1 MKKLLLLHLFI
12 LATSS
17 LFAIKHIDTSE
28 ENWTYGNM
36 HLWRAHSAYS
46 IIDEV
51 AVMKEKVFALSNH
64 SLFAV
69 DKRSEELSYYSRLTG
84 LNGAVI
90 STIGYNPALNLLLV
104 CYENGQLDVINAKD
118 EIENIPDLYLKQAN
132 FSKIVN
138 SIYMYENTAYLA
150 MDFGILVLD
159 MKKREIKDTYIIGK
173 DASEVNIKDI
183 TILGDSIYAVSPQL
197 LYSAAL
203 SDPLSDYAYWQ
214 TQSLPNGKEVT
225 ALCAHEE
232 QLYIVRDAVLWSRN
246 GGQWHKHSTTFA
258 AKDLCQT
265 NQELFILP
273 KDKDGVAIVGTDLS
287 LQWQEMGI
295 ISDIQSDG
303 NSLWFALDKYGLM
316 RGSDRQTF
324 LPDGPIN
331 NIAYRMR
338 FFGDRLY
345 IVPGGRWATQN
356 NTPGDIM
363 YYENGSWTNISN
375 AQLNEATGT
384 TILDLMNVA
393 QDPKD
398 PDHYFVTSYGLG
410 LLEMHDTTV
419 VKLHN
424 HTNSQLKSAAPNNPL
439 RAGFYVRTDG
449 AMFDEQGYLWVI
461 NTEVDKNL
469 HIMDANGNTLAA
481 YNLESN
487 SGRIQ
492 LYTPGEIM
500 VDKRNTQ
507 WKWIPICRANNGI
520 AAGLLLLQDNGTP
533 LNPIDDKVIYKSEWY
548 DQNGKPVAPE
558 SIYCMTQDRD
568 NTMWVGTN
576 KGLFLIPATIDFT
589 TSNRCE
595 RVIIGRNDGT
605 QLGDYL
611 LDNEQIN
618 HIVVDG
624 ANRKWIATA
633 TSGVFL
639 LSSNGEETIEHFTSE
654 NSPLPSNNVLSIAI
668 QESTGEVF
676 FGTSQG
682 LVSYMSDAIE
692 PAKNFSDIY
701 VYPNPVHPNY
711 HGVVTIRGLMANTEV
726 RIVDASG
733 NLVTTIQ
740 GNGGEAVWDMTNA
753 QGSRVASGIYTAL
766 CNTQDGAAHSTVKI
780 MVMN

>member
-12 LATSS
+12 LATSN
-17 LFAIKHIDTSE
+17 LFANKHIDTSE

-69 DKRSEELSYYSRLTG
+69 DKQSEELSYYSRLTG

-138 SIYMYENTAYLA
+138 NICMHENTAYLA
-150 MDFGILVLD
+150 MGFGILVLD

-214 TQSLPNGKEVT
+214 TQSLPNGQEAT
-225 ALCAHEE
+225 ALSAHKQ
-232 QLYIVRDAVLWSRN
+232 QLYIIRDAVLWSRN

-331 NIAYRMR
+331 NTAYRMR

-356 NTPGDIM
+356 KTPAEIM
-363 YYENGSWTNISN
+363 FYENDSWVNISHS
-375 AQLNEATGT
+375 QINEACNA

-398 PDHYFVTSYGLG
+398 KDHYFVTSFGSG
-410 LLEMHDTTV
+410 LLEMYRDEV
-419 VKLHN
+419 IKLY
-424 HTNSQLKSAAPNNPL
+424 TPSNSSLTSAVDKHPEL
-439 RAGFYVRTDG
+439 YTRTDG
-449 AMFDEQGYLWVI
+449 AMFDNQGYLWVL
-461 NTEVDKNL
+461 NTSATNNI
-469 HIMDANGNTLAA
+469 HIIDANGNTIAK
-481 YNLESN
+481 YNLYN
-487 SGRIQ
+487 DGVRVP
-492 LYTPGEIM
+492 LYTPGEIL
-500 VDKRNTQ
+500 VDHRNPT
-507 WKWIPICRANNGI
+507 WKWIPLCRYNT
-520 AAGLLLLQDNGTP
+520 GLILLQDNGTP
-533 LNPIDDKVIYKSEWY
+533 TDPMDDKVTYHTEWY
-548 DQNGKPVAPE
+548 DQNGKQVLPE
-558 SIYCMTQDRD
+558 SIFSLAQDRD

-611 LDNEQIN
+611 LENEQIN
-618 HIVVDG
+618 SIVVDG
-624 ANRKWIATA
+624 GNRKWIGTA
-633 TSGVFL
+633 SSGVFL
-639 LSSNGEETIEHFTSE
+639 LSPNGEETIEHFTSE

-676 FGTSQG
+676 FGTGQG

-692 PAKNFSDIY
+692 PATDFNEIY
-701 VYPNPVHPNY
+701 AYPNPVHPNY
-711 HGVVTIRGLMANTEV
+711 KGLITIRGLMANTQV
-726 RIVDASG
+726 RIVDANG
-733 NLVTTIQ
+733 NLVTNIPS
-740 GNGGEAVWDMTNA
+740 NGGEAIWDMTNA
-753 QGSRVASGIYTAL
+753 QGDRVATGIYTIL
-766 CNTQDGAAHSTVKI
+766 CNTADGSGHGTTKI
-780 MVMN
+780 LIMN

>member
-12 LATSS
+12 LATSN
-17 LFAIKHIDTSE
+17 LFANKHIDTSE

-69 DKRSEELSYYSRLTG
+69 DKQSEELSYYSRLTG

-104 CYENGQLDVINAKD
+104 CYKNGQLDVINAKD

-138 SIYMYENTAYLA
+138 NICMHENTAYLA

-214 TQSLPNGKEVT
+214 TQSLPNGQEAT
-225 ALCAHEE
+225 ALSAHKQ
-232 QLYIVRDAVLWSRN
+232 QLYIIRDAVLWSRN

-331 NIAYRMR
+331 NTAYRMR

-356 NTPGDIM
+356 KTPAEIM
-363 YYENGSWTNISN
+363 FYENDSWVNISHS
-375 AQLNEATGT
+375 QINEACNA

-398 PDHYFVTSYGLG
+398 KDHYFVTSYGSG
-410 LLEMHDTTV
+410 LLEMYRDEV
-419 VKLHN
+419 IKLY
-424 HTNSQLKSAAPNNPL
+424 TPSNSSLTSAVAEKPQT
-439 RAGFYVRTDG
+439 YTRTDC
-449 AMFDEQGYLWVI
+449 AMFDDQGYLWVL
-461 NTEVDKNL
+461 NTGVSNNV
-469 HIMDANGNTLAA
+469 HIMDANGNNLAS
-481 YNLESN
+481 YDLYSN
-487 SGRIQ
+487 GICVP
-492 LYTPGEIM
+492 LHTPGEIL
-500 VDKRNTQ
+500 VDRRSTT
-507 WKWIPICRANNGI
+507 WKWIPICRYNT
-520 AAGLLLLQDNGTP
+520 GLILLQDNGTP
-533 LNPIDDKVIYKSEWY
+533 TDPTDDKVTYHTEWY
-548 DQNGKPVAPE
+548 DQNGKQVLPE
-558 SIYCMTQDRD
+558 SIFSLAQDRD

-611 LDNEQIN
+611 LENEQIN
-618 HIVVDG
+618 SIVVDG
-624 ANRKWIATA
+624 GNRKWIGTA
-633 TSGVFL
+633 SSGVFL
-639 LSSNGEETIEHFTSE
+639 LSPNGEETIEHFTSE

-676 FGTSQG
+676 FGTGQG

-692 PAKNFSDIY
+692 PATDFNEIY
-701 VYPNPVHPNY
+701 AYPNPVHPNY
-711 HGVVTIRGLMANTEV
+711 KGLITIRGLMANTQV
-726 RIVDASG
+726 RIVDANG
-733 NLVTTIQ
+733 NLVTNIPS
-740 GNGGEAVWDMTNA
+740 NGGEAIWDMTNA
-753 QGSRVASGIYTAL
+753 QGDRVATGIYTIL
-766 CNTQDGAAHSTVKI
+766 CNTADGSGHGTTKI
-780 MVMN
+780 LIMN

>member
-12 LATSS
+12 LATSN
-17 LFAIKHIDTSE
+17 LFANKHIDTSE

-69 DKRSEELSYYSRLTG
+69 DKQSEELSYYSRLTG

-104 CYENGQLDVINAKD
+104 CYENGQIDVINAKD

-214 TQSLPNGKEVT
+214 TQSLPNGQEAT
-225 ALCAHEE
+225 ALSAHKQ
-232 QLYIVRDAVLWSRN
+232 QLYIIRDAVLWSRN

-331 NIAYRMR
+331 NTAYRMH

-356 NTPGDIM
+356 KTPAEIM
-363 YYENGSWTNISN
+363 FYENDSWVNISHS
-375 AQLNEATGT
+375 QINEACNA

-398 PDHYFVTSYGLG
+398 KDHYFVTSFGSG
-410 LLEMHDTTV
+410 LLEMYRDEV
-419 VKLHN
+419 IKLY
-424 HTNSQLKSAAPNNPL
+424 TPSNSSLTSAVDKHPEL
-439 RAGFYVRTDG
+439 YTRTDG
-449 AMFDEQGYLWVI
+449 AMFDNQGYLWVL
-461 NTEVDKNL
+461 NTSATNNI
-469 HIMDANGNTLAA
+469 HIIDANGNTIAK
-481 YNLESN
+481 YNLYSD
-487 SGRIQ
+487 GVRVP
-492 LYTPGEIM
+492 LYTPGEIL
-500 VDKRNTQ
+500 VDHRNPT
-507 WKWIPICRANNGI
+507 WKWIPLCRYNT
-520 AAGLLLLQDNGTP
+520 GLILLQDNGTP
-533 LNPIDDKVIYKSEWY
+533 TDPTDDKVTYHTEWY
-548 DQNGKPVAPE
+548 DQNGKLVLPE
-558 SIYCMTQDRD
+558 SIFSLAQDRD

-611 LDNEQIN
+611 LENEQIN
-618 HIVVDG
+618 SIVVDG
-624 ANRKWIATA
+624 GNRKWIGTA
-633 TSGVFL
+633 SSGVFL
-639 LSSNGEETIEHFTSE
+639 LSPNGEETIEHFTSE
-654 NSPLPSNNVLSIAI
+654 NSPLPSNHVLSIAI

-676 FGTSQG
+676 FGTGQG

-692 PAKNFSDIY
+692 PATDFNEIY
-701 VYPNPVHPNY
+701 AYPNPVHPNY
-711 HGVVTIRGLMANTEV
+711 KGLITIRGLMANTQV
-726 RIVDASG
+726 RIVDANG
-733 NLVTTIQ
+733 NLVTNIPS
-740 GNGGEAVWDMTNA
+740 NGGEAIWDMTNA
-753 QGSRVASGIYTAL
+753 QGDRVATGIYTIL
-766 CNTQDGAAHSTVKI
+766 CNTADGSGHGTTKI
-780 MVMN
+780 LIMN

>member
-1 MKKLLLLHLFI
+1 MKKLLLLHFFI
-12 LATSS
+12 LATSN
-17 LFAIKHIDTSE
+17 LFANKHIDTSE

-69 DKRSEELSYYSRLTG
+69 DKQSEELSYYSRLTG

-138 SIYMYENTAYLA
+138 NICMHENTAYLA
-150 MDFGILVLD
+150 MGFGILVLD

-214 TQSLPNGKEVT
+214 TQSLPNGQEAT
-225 ALCAHEE
+225 ALSAHKQ
-232 QLYIVRDAVLWSRN
+232 QLYIIRDAVLWSRN

-331 NIAYRMR
+331 NTAYRMR

-356 NTPGDIM
+356 KTPAEIM
-363 YYENGSWTNISN
+363 FYENDSWVNISHS
-375 AQLNEATGT
+375 QINEACNA

-398 PDHYFVTSYGLG
+398 KDHYFVTSFGSG
-410 LLEMHDTTV
+410 LLEMYRDEV
-419 VKLHN
+419 IKLY
-424 HTNSQLKSAAPNNPL
+424 TPSNSSLTSAVDKHPEL
-439 RAGFYVRTDG
+439 YTRTDG
-449 AMFDEQGYLWVI
+449 AMFDNQGYLWVL
-461 NTEVDKNL
+461 NTSATNNI
-469 HIMDANGNTLAA
+469 HIIDANGNTIAK
-481 YNLESN
+481 YNLYN
-487 SGRIQ
+487 DGVRVP
-492 LYTPGEIM
+492 LYTPGEIL
-500 VDKRNTQ
+500 VDHRNPT
-507 WKWIPICRANNGI
+507 WKWIPLCRYNT
-520 AAGLLLLQDNGTP
+520 GLILLQDNGTP
-533 LNPIDDKVIYKSEWY
+533 TDPMDDKVTYHTEWY
-548 DQNGKPVAPE
+548 DQNGKQVLPE
-558 SIYCMTQDRD
+558 SIFSLAQDRD

-576 KGLFLIPATIDFT
+576 KGLFLVPATIDFT

-611 LDNEQIN
+611 LENEQIN
-618 HIVVDG
+618 SIMVDG
-624 ANRKWIATA
+624 GNRKWIGTA
-633 TSGVFL
+633 SSGVFL
-639 LSSNGEETIEHFTSE
+639 LSPNGEETIEHFTSE

-676 FGTSQG
+676 FGTGQG

-692 PAKNFSDIY
+692 PATDFNEIY
-701 VYPNPVHPNY
+701 AYPNPVHPNY
-711 HGVVTIRGLMANTEV
+711 KGLITIRGLMANTQV
-726 RIVDASG
+726 RIVDANG
-733 NLVTTIQ
+733 NLVTNIPS
-740 GNGGEAVWDMTNA
+740 NGGEAIWDMTNA
-753 QGSRVASGIYTAL
+753 QGDRVATGIYTIL
-766 CNTQDGAAHSTVKI
+766 CNTADGSGHGTTKI
-780 MVMN
+780 LIMN

>member
-1 MKKLLLLHLFI
+1 MKKLLLLHFFI
-12 LATSS
+12 LATSN
-17 LFAIKHIDTSE
+17 LFANKHIDTSE

-69 DKRSEELSYYSRLTG
+69 DKQSEELSYYSRLTG

-104 CYENGQLDVINAKD
+104 CYENGQIDVINAKD

-214 TQSLPNGKEVT
+214 TQSLPNGQEAT
-225 ALCAHEE
+225 ALSAHKQ
-232 QLYIVRDAVLWSRN
+232 QLYIIRDAVLWSRN

-331 NIAYRMR
+331 NTAYRMR

-356 NTPGDIM
+356 KTPAEIM
-363 YYENGSWTNISN
+363 FYENDSWVNISHS
-375 AQLNEATGT
+375 QINEACNA

-398 PDHYFVTSYGLG
+398 KDHYFVTSFGSG
-410 LLEMHDTTV
+410 LLEMYRDEV
-419 VKLHN
+419 IKLY
-424 HTNSQLKSAAPNNPL
+424 TPSNSSLTSAVDKHPEL
-439 RAGFYVRTDG
+439 YTRTDG
-449 AMFDEQGYLWVI
+449 AMFDNQGYLWVL
-461 NTEVDKNL
+461 NTSATNNI
-469 HIMDANGNTLAA
+469 HIIDANGNTIAK
-481 YNLESN
+481 YNLS
-487 SGRIQ
+487 SDGVRVP
-492 LYTPGEIM
+492 LYTPGEIL
-500 VDKRNTQ
+500 VDHRNPT
-507 WKWIPICRANNGI
+507 WKWIPLCRYNT
-520 AAGLLLLQDNGTP
+520 GLILLQDNGTP
-533 LNPIDDKVIYKSEWY
+533 TDPMDDKVTYHTEWY
-548 DQNGKPVAPE
+548 DQNGKQVLPE
-558 SIYCMTQDRD
+558 SIFSLAQDRD

-611 LDNEQIN
+611 LENEQIN
-618 HIVVDG
+618 SIVVDG
-624 ANRKWIATA
+624 GNRKWIGTA
-633 TSGVFL
+633 SSGVFL
-639 LSSNGEETIEHFTSE
+639 LSPNGEETIEHFTSE

-676 FGTSQG
+676 FGTGQG

-692 PAKNFSDIY
+692 PATDFNEIY
-701 VYPNPVHPNY
+701 AYPNPVHPNY
-711 HGVVTIRGLMANTEV
+711 KGLITIRGLMANTQV
-726 RIVDASG
+726 RIVDANG
-733 NLVTTIQ
+733 NLVTNIPS
-740 GNGGEAVWDMTNA
+740 NGGEAIWDMTNA
-753 QGSRVASGIYTAL
+753 QGDRVATGIYTIL
-766 CNTQDGAAHSTVKI
+766 CNTADGSGHGTTKI
-780 MVMN
+780 LIMN

>member
-12 LATSS
+12 LATSN
-17 LFAIKHIDTSE
+17 LFANKHIDTSE

-69 DKRSEELSYYSRLTG
+69 DKQSEELSYYSRLTG

-183 TILGDSIYAVSPQL
+183 TILGDSIYAVSPQH

-214 TQSLPNGKEVT
+214 TQSLPNGQEVT
-225 ALCAHEE
+225 ALSAHKQ
-232 QLYIVRDAVLWSRN
+232 QLYIIRDAVLWSRN

-331 NIAYRMR
+331 NTAYRMR

-356 NTPGDIM
+356 KTPAEIM
-363 YYENGSWTNISN
+363 FYENDSWVNISHS
-375 AQLNEATGT
+375 QINEACNA

-398 PDHYFVTSYGLG
+398 KDHYFVTSFGSG
-410 LLEMHDTTV
+410 LLEMYRDEV
-419 VKLHN
+419 IKLY
-424 HTNSQLKSAAPNNPL
+424 TPSNSSLTSAVDKHPEL
-439 RAGFYVRTDG
+439 YTRTDG
-449 AMFDEQGYLWVI
+449 AMFDNQGYLWVL
-461 NTEVDKNL
+461 NTSATNNI
-469 HIMDANGNTLAA
+469 HIIDANGNTIAK
-481 YNLESN
+481 YNLYSD
-487 SGRIQ
+487 GVRVP
-492 LYTPGEIM
+492 LYTPGEIL
-500 VDKRNTQ
+500 VDHRNPT
-507 WKWIPICRANNGI
+507 WKWIPLCRYNT
-520 AAGLLLLQDNGTP
+520 GLILLQDNGTP
-533 LNPIDDKVIYKSEWY
+533 TDPTDDKVTYHTEWY
-548 DQNGKPVAPE
+548 DQNGKQVLPE
-558 SIYCMTQDRD
+558 SIFSLAQDRD

-611 LDNEQIN
+611 LENEQIN
-618 HIVVDG
+618 SIVVDG
-624 ANRKWIATA
+624 GNRKWIGTA
-633 TSGVFL
+633 SSGVFL
-639 LSSNGEETIEHFTSE
+639 LSPNGEETIEHFTSE
-654 NSPLPSNNVLSIAI
+654 NSPLPNNNVLSIAI

-676 FGTSQG
+676 FGTGQG

-692 PAKNFSDIY
+692 PATDFNEIY
-701 VYPNPVHPNY
+701 AYPNPVHPNY
-711 HGVVTIRGLMANTEV
+711 KGLITIRGLMANTQV
-726 RIVDASG
+726 RIVDANG
-733 NLVTTIQ
+733 NLVTNIPS
-740 GNGGEAVWDMTNA
+740 NGGEAIWDMTNA
-753 QGSRVASGIYTAL
+753 QGDRVATGIYTIL
-766 CNTQDGAAHSTVKI
+766 CNTADGSGHGTTKI
-780 MVMN
+780 LIMN

>member
-12 LATSS
+12 LATSN
-17 LFAIKHIDTSE
+17 LFANKHIDTSE

-69 DKRSEELSYYSRLTG
+69 DKQSEELSYYSRLTG

-138 SIYMYENTAYLA
+138 NICMHENTAYLA

-214 TQSLPNGKEVT
+214 TQSLPNGQEAT
-225 ALCAHEE
+225 ALSAHKQ
-232 QLYIVRDAVLWSRN
+232 QLYIIRDAVLWSRN

-331 NIAYRMR
+331 NTAYRMR

-356 NTPGDIM
+356 KTPAEIM
-363 YYENGSWTNISN
+363 FYENDSWVNISHS
-375 AQLNEATGT
+375 QINEACNA

-398 PDHYFVTSYGLG
+398 KDHYFVTSFGSG
-410 LLEMHDTTV
+410 LLEMYRDEV
-419 VKLHN
+419 IKLY
-424 HTNSQLKSAAPNNPL
+424 TPSNSSLTSAVAEKPQT
-439 RAGFYVRTDG
+439 YTRTDC
-449 AMFDEQGYLWVI
+449 AMFDNQGYLWVL
-461 NTEVDKNL
+461 NTSATNNI
-469 HIMDANGNTLAA
+469 HIIDANGNTIAK
-481 YNLESN
+481 YNLYSD
-487 SGRIQ
+487 GVRVP
-492 LYTPGEIM
+492 LYTPGEIL
-500 VDKRNTQ
+500 VDHRNPT
-507 WKWIPICRANNGI
+507 WKWIPLCRYNT
-520 AAGLLLLQDNGTP
+520 GLILLQDNGTP
-533 LNPIDDKVIYKSEWY
+533 TDPTDDKVTYHTEWY
-548 DQNGKPVAPE
+548 DQNGKPVLPE
-558 SIYCMTQDRD
+558 SIFSLAQDRD

-611 LDNEQIN
+611 LENEQIN
-618 HIVVDG
+618 SIVVDG
-624 ANRKWIATA
+624 GNRKWIGTA
-633 TSGVFL
+633 SSGVFL
-639 LSSNGEETIEHFTSE
+639 LSPNGEETIEHFTSE

-676 FGTSQG
+676 FGTGQG

-692 PAKNFSDIY
+692 PATDFNEIY
-701 VYPNPVHPNY
+701 AYPNPVHPNY
-711 HGVVTIRGLMANTEV
+711 KGLITIRGLMANTQV
-726 RIVDASG
+726 RIVDANG
-733 NLVTTIQ
+733 NLVTNIPS
-740 GNGGEAVWDMTNA
+740 NGGEAIWDMTNA
-753 QGSRVASGIYTAL
+753 QGDRVATGIYTIL
-766 CNTQDGAAHSTVKI
+766 CNTADGSGHGTTKI
-780 MVMN
+780 LIMN

>member
-1 MKKLLLLHLFI
+1 MKKLLLLHFFI
-12 LATSS
+12 LATSN
-17 LFAIKHIDTSE
+17 LFANKHIDTSE

-69 DKRSEELSYYSRLTG
+69 DKQSEELSYYSRLTG

-138 SIYMYENTAYLA
+138 NICMHENTAYLA
-150 MDFGILVLD
+150 MGFGILVLD

-214 TQSLPNGKEVT
+214 TQSLPNGQEAT
-225 ALCAHEE
+225 ALSAHKQ
-232 QLYIVRDAVLWSRN
+232 QLYIIRDAVLWSRN

-331 NIAYRMR
+331 NTAYRMR

-356 NTPGDIM
+356 KTPAEIM
-363 YYENGSWTNISN
+363 FYENDSWVNISHS
-375 AQLNEATGT
+375 QINEACNA

-398 PDHYFVTSYGLG
+398 KDHYFVTSFGSG
-410 LLEMHDTTV
+410 LLEMYRDEV
-419 VKLHN
+419 IKLY
-424 HTNSQLKSAAPNNPL
+424 TPSNSSLTSAVDKHPEL
-439 RAGFYVRTDG
+439 YTRTDG
-449 AMFDEQGYLWVI
+449 AMFDNQGYLWVL
-461 NTEVDKNL
+461 NTSATNNI
-469 HIMDANGNTLAA
+469 HIIDANGNTIAK
-481 YNLESN
+481 YNLYN
-487 SGRIQ
+487 DGVRVP
-492 LYTPGEIM
+492 LYTPGEIL
-500 VDKRNTQ
+500 VDHRNPT
-507 WKWIPICRANNGI
+507 WKWIPLCRYNT
-520 AAGLLLLQDNGTP
+520 GLILLQDNGTP
-533 LNPIDDKVIYKSEWY
+533 TDPMDDKVTYHTEWY
-548 DQNGKPVAPE
+548 DQNGKLVLPE
-558 SIYCMTQDRD
+558 SIFSLAQDRD

-576 KGLFLIPATIDFT
+576 KGLFLVPATIDFT

-611 LDNEQIN
+611 LENEQIN
-618 HIVVDG
+618 SIMVDG
-624 ANRKWIATA
+624 GNRKWIGTA
-633 TSGVFL
+633 SSGVFL
-639 LSSNGEETIEHFTSE
+639 LSPNGEETIEHFTSE

-676 FGTSQG
+676 FGTGQG

-692 PAKNFSDIY
+692 PATDFNEIY
-701 VYPNPVHPNY
+701 AYPNPVHPNY
-711 HGVVTIRGLMANTEV
+711 KGLITIRGLMANTQV
-726 RIVDASG
+726 RIVDANG
-733 NLVTTIQ
+733 NLVTNIPS
-740 GNGGEAVWDMTNA
+740 NGGEAIWDMTNA
-753 QGSRVASGIYTAL
+753 QGDRVATGIYTIL
-766 CNTQDGAAHSTVKI
+766 CNTADGSGHGTTKI
-780 MVMN
+780 LIMN

>member
-12 LATSS
+12 LATSN
-17 LFAIKHIDTSE
+17 LFANKHINTSE

-69 DKRSEELSYYSRLTG
+69 DKQSEELSYYSRLTG

-104 CYENGQLDVINAKD
+104 CYENGQIDVINAKD

-214 TQSLPNGKEVT
+214 TQSLPNGQEAT
-225 ALCAHEE
+225 ALSAHKQ
-232 QLYIVRDAVLWSRN
+232 QLYIIRDAVLWSRN

-331 NIAYRMR
+331 NTAYRMR

-356 NTPGDIM
+356 KTPAEIM
-363 YYENGSWTNISN
+363 FYENDSWVNISHSQINETCN
-375 AQLNEATGT
+375 A

-398 PDHYFVTSYGLG
+398 KDHYFVTSYGSG
-410 LLEMHDTTV
+410 LLEMYRDEV
-419 VKLHN
+419 IKLY
-424 HTNSQLKSAAPNNPL
+424 TPSNSSLTSAVAEKPQT
-439 RAGFYVRTDG
+439 YTRTDC
-449 AMFDEQGYLWVI
+449 AMFDDQGYLWVL
-461 NTEVDKNL
+461 NTSATNNI
-469 HIMDANGNTLAA
+469 HIIDANGNTIAK
-481 YNLESN
+481 YNLYSD
-487 SGRIQ
+487 GVRVP
-492 LYTPGEIM
+492 LYTPGEIL
-500 VDKRNTQ
+500 VDHRNPT
-507 WKWIPICRANNGI
+507 WKWIPLCRYNT
-520 AAGLLLLQDNGTP
+520 GLILLQDNGTP
-533 LNPIDDKVIYKSEWY
+533 TDPMDDKVTYHTEWY
-548 DQNGKPVAPE
+548 DQNGKQVLPE
-558 SIYCMTQDRD
+558 SIFSLAQDRD

-576 KGLFLIPATIDFT
+576 KGLFLVPATIDFT

-611 LDNEQIN
+611 LENEQIN
-618 HIVVDG
+618 SIVVDG
-624 ANRKWIATA
+624 GNRKWIGTA
-633 TSGVFL
+633 SSGVFL
-639 LSSNGEETIEHFTSE
+639 LSPNGEETIEHFTSE

-676 FGTSQG
+676 FGTGQG

-692 PAKNFSDIY
+692 PATDFNEIY
-701 VYPNPVHPNY
+701 AYPNPVHPNY
-711 HGVVTIRGLMANTEV
+711 KGLITIRGLMANTQV
-726 RIVDASG
+726 RIVDANG
-733 NLVTTIQ
+733 NLVTNIPS
-740 GNGGEAVWDMTNA
+740 NGGEAIWDMTNA
-753 QGSRVASGIYTAL
+753 QGDRVATGIYTIL
-766 CNTQDGAAHSTVKI
+766 CNTADGSGHGTTKI
-780 MVMN
+780 LIMN

>member
-1 MKKLLLLHLFI
+1 MKKLLLLHFFI
-12 LATSS
+12 LATSN
-17 LFAIKHIDTSE
+17 LFANKHIDTSE

-69 DKRSEELSYYSRLTG
+69 DKQSEELSYYSRLTG

-138 SIYMYENTAYLA
+138 NICMHENTAYLA
-150 MDFGILVLD
+150 MGFGILVLD

-214 TQSLPNGKEVT
+214 TQSLPNGQEAT
-225 ALCAHEE
+225 ALSAHKQ
-232 QLYIVRDAVLWSRN
+232 QLYIIRDAVLWSRN

-273 KDKDGVAIVGTDLS
+273 KDKDGVAIIGTDLS

-331 NIAYRMR
+331 NTAYRMR

-356 NTPGDIM
+356 KTPAEIM
-363 YYENGSWTNISN
+363 FYENDSWVNISHS
-375 AQLNEATGT
+375 QINEACNA

-398 PDHYFVTSYGLG
+398 KDHYFVTSFGSG
-410 LLEMHDTTV
+410 LLEMYRDEV
-419 VKLHN
+419 IKLY
-424 HTNSQLKSAAPNNPL
+424 TPSNSSLTSAVDKHPEL
-439 RAGFYVRTDG
+439 YTRTDG
-449 AMFDEQGYLWVI
+449 AMFDNQGYLWVL
-461 NTEVDKNL
+461 NTSATNNI
-469 HIMDANGNTLAA
+469 HIIDANGNTIAK
-481 YNLESN
+481 YNLYN
-487 SGRIQ
+487 DGVRVP
-492 LYTPGEIM
+492 LYTPGEIL
-500 VDKRNTQ
+500 VDHRNPT
-507 WKWIPICRANNGI
+507 WKWIPLCRYNT
-520 AAGLLLLQDNGTP
+520 GLILLQDNGTP
-533 LNPIDDKVIYKSEWY
+533 TDPMDDKVTYHTEWY
-548 DQNGKPVAPE
+548 DQNGKQVLPE
-558 SIYCMTQDRD
+558 SIFSLAQDRD

-611 LDNEQIN
+611 LENEQIN
-618 HIVVDG
+618 SIMVDG
-624 ANRKWIATA
+624 GNRKWIGTA
-633 TSGVFL
+633 SSGVFL
-639 LSSNGEETIEHFTSE
+639 LSPNGEETIEHFTSE

-676 FGTSQG
+676 FGTGQG

-692 PAKNFSDIY
+692 PATDFNEIY
-701 VYPNPVHPNY
+701 AYPNPVHPNY
-711 HGVVTIRGLMANTEV
+711 KGLITIRGLMANTQV
-726 RIVDASG
+726 RIVDANG
-733 NLVTTIQ
+733 NLVTNIPS
-740 GNGGEAVWDMTNA
+740 NGGEAIWDMTNA
-753 QGSRVASGIYTAL
+753 QGDRVATGIYTIL
-766 CNTQDGAAHSTVKI
+766 CNTADGSGHGTTKI
-780 MVMN
+780 LIMN